1 MVRAHGWRAIGGKI
15 GYTVT
20 CALAAIVL
28 VLAGYAHYVEHQV
41 GGLASSNVDTG
52 GPQTGAMNILLM
64 GLESRT
70 DYNGNILPAKL
81 LAAMHAGSVHGVEFE
96 GVGGQDTN
104 TLILVHVFAGGQKAV
119 GFSIP
124 RDDLVTFPQPYDGES
139 QGKIDQAYGL
149 AWDQSLKQT
158 FGSSMSRNQRYFLAN
173 EAGQAAAIATVSAV
187 TGEHIDHFAEVN
199 LAGFYAL
206 AQAFHG
212 IEACVKSW
220 DGGRNL
226 HDTNSGFSQ
235 PHAGYLHLGAAQ
247 ALAFVRERDNLPN
260 GDLDRTH
267 RQQAVIDY
275 ILWQLGH
282 QGALT
287 DVGQLTSLL
296 DVARKYIIASGGWN
310 LLEFASEMHAL
321 TGKNLTLSTAPIAGT
336 QNGLMLNGVSQDV
349 DLINLAY
356 VRQLVQ
362 TTFSRPPAAKATGPA
377 SRKPAKTTP
386 AVPPSSVTV
395 DVYNGGTT
403 SLLAARVSQALVSAR
418 LQGRRRR
425 QPGGTVA
432 DRAAGHPGV
441 LRHRGGRRRGED
453 RRLLRRGRHRGH
465 LGGGRARGDIA
476 RHDVHLGARRPRRV
490 PVRLGYGLGPLGH
503 RDLGGQQRPGRR
515 RGDRQGQRPLRDSLR
530 VLTRRGGRPRGA
542 VLRCRGCGRRRR
554 RCAGR

>member
-1 MVRAHGWRAIGGKI
+1 VIRSRGWRTVGGTI
-15 GYTVT
+15 GYTVS
-20 CALAAIVL
+20 CALAAVVL
-28 VLAGYAHYVEHQV
+28 VVAGYAHYVERQV

-81 LAAMHAGSVHGVEFE
+81 LAAMHAGSVHGVADE

-104 TLILVHVFAGGQKAV
+104 TLILIHIFAGGQKAV

-149 AWDQSLKQT
+149 AWAQSLNQT
-158 FGSSMSRNQRYFLAN
+158 VNSSMSRDHRYFLAN

-212 IEACVKSW
+212 IEACVKPW

-226 HDTNSGFSQ
+226 HDLNSGFDQ
-235 PHAGYLHLGAAQ
+235 PHAGYLHLDAAQ

-275 ILWQLGH
+275 VIWDLGH
-282 QGALT
+282 EGALT
-287 DVGQLTSLL
+287 DLGQLTSLL
-296 DVARKYIIASGGWN
+296 DVARRYMIASGGWN

-321 TGKNLTLSTAPIAGT
+321 TGKSLSLSTLPIVTT
-336 QNGLMLNGVSQDV
+336 QNNVLVNGVPQDV
-349 DLINLAY
+349 DIVNLPY
-356 VRQLVQ
+356 VRNLVQ
-362 TTFSRPPAAKATGPA
+362 TAFSQPATGAAKKPAAKASTSSIPPPA
-377 SRKPAKTTP
+377 T
-386 AVPPSSVTV
+386 VTV

-403 SLLAARVSQALVSAR
+403 NLLAAAVSQALVAAGYKAGAVGTPAAQSQTVQSAT
-418 LQGRRRR
+418 QVFYGA
-425 QPGGTVA
+425 GAAANAKKIAGYFGTAATAASSV
-432 DRAAGHPGV
+432 AAGHVEV
-441 LRHRGGRRRGED
+441 LLGSTSTAVPAGISATSSGSAAAAPSASATSAVNNGQAGG
-453 RRLLRRGRHRGH
+453 
-465 LGGGRARGDIA
+465 AITVKTNA
-476 RHDVHLGARRPRRV
+476 P
-490 PVRLGYGLGPLGH
+490 YGIPC
-503 RDLGGQQRPGRR
+503 
-515 RGDRQGQRPLRDSLR
+515 
-530 VLTRRGGRPRGA
+530 VY
-542 VLRCRGCGRRRR
+542 
-554 RCAGR
+554 

>member
-1 MVRAHGWRAIGGKI
+1 VIRSRGWRTVGSTI
-15 GYTVT
+15 GYTVS
-20 CALAAIVL
+20 CALAAVVL
-28 VLAGYAHYVEHQV
+28 VVAGYAHYVERQV

-70 DYNGNILPAKL
+70 DYDGNILPAKL
-81 LAAMHAGSVHGVEFE
+81 LAAMHAGSVHGVEFD

-104 TLILVHVFAGGQKAV
+104 TLILIHIFAGGQKAV

-139 QGKIDQAYGL
+139 EGKIDQAYGL
-149 AWDQSLKQT
+149 AWAQSLNQT
-158 FGSSMSRNQRYFLAN
+158 ASSSMSRDHRYFLAN

-212 IEACVKSW
+212 IEACVKPW

-235 PHAGYLHLGAAQ
+235 PHAGYLHLDAAQ

-275 ILWQLGH
+275 VIWDLGH
-282 QGALT
+282 EGALT
-287 DVGQLTSLL
+287 DLGQLTSLL
-296 DVARKYIIASGGWN
+296 DVARRYMIASGGWN

-321 TGKNLTLSTAPIAGT
+321 TGKNLSLSTLPIVTT
-336 QNGLMLNGVSQDV
+336 QNNVPVNGVPQDV
-349 DLINLAY
+349 DIVNLPY
-356 VRQLVQ
+356 VRVLVQ
-362 TTFSRPPAAKATGPA
+362 TAFSQPAPGTAKKPAAKASTSPIPPPA
-377 SRKPAKTTP
+377 T
-386 AVPPSSVTV
+386 VTV

-403 SLLAARVSQALVSAR
+403 NQLAAAVSQALVSA
-418 LQGRRRR
+418 GYKA
-425 QPGGTVA
+425 GAVGTPAAQSQTVQA
-432 DRAAGHPGV
+432 ATQVFYGAGAAANAKKIAGYFGTAVTAASSVAAGHVEV
-441 LRHRGGRRRGED
+441 L
-453 RRLLRRGRHRGH
+453 
-465 LGGGRARGDIA
+465 LGTTSTAVPTGISATSSGSASTPSASASSAANNGQA
-476 RHDVHLGARRPRRV
+476 GAAITVKANAP
-490 PVRLGYGLGPLGH
+490 YGIPC
-503 RDLGGQQRPGRR
+503 
-515 RGDRQGQRPLRDSLR
+515 
-530 VLTRRGGRPRGA
+530 VY
-542 VLRCRGCGRRRR
+542 
-554 RCAGR
+554 